1 MNIESQNSSIRF
13 YTTNEPDTSHMIN
26 RNILAEVTGNDM
38 ISLRDLRTSVTSQIQ
53 FTTDDKHVLSKL
65 SDFIYDQKEQL
76 QENDY
81 LNIMNFL
88 QKVHRKM

>member
-1 MNIESQNSSIRF
+1 MNIENQNSSIRF
-13 YTTNEPDTSHMIN
+13 YSTAEPDTSNMIN
-26 RNILAEVTGNDM
+26 RNLLAQLTGGDT
-38 ISLRDLRTSVTSQIQ
+38 ISLRDLHASVTSQVR
-53 FTTDDKHVLSKL
+53 FTSDDKHVLNKL
-65 SDFIYDQKEQL
+65 SDFIYEQKEQL